1 GTVAYQLPPG
11 EYPYAPLAKS
21 GPAVGDPVYSWGYPG
36 DSGASFSQGV
46 ITGVA
51 IAGGYEPSS
60 MGEVTVYTASYCGWC
75 QSLKQHYDQGV
86 FKPYQFRFIDVGDAP
101 PAGVESLPTVEFHG
115 RRVSGYDPSNPA
127 GLLRW
132 LNSVARSPVKSTG
145 AKVQLYRASVMATP
159 GWSGGPL
166 FDAAGSVVG
175 LCSVSNLENSTG
187 WIRLEDLSS
196 VYTASISRRG
206 PIPFSRP
213 EGARSPADDVATLK
227 AQLASLV
234 KDIEE
239 FKSAGILGKLG
250 EIGDLKRDFA
260 GLKASAAA
268 ARDEADKA
276 KAEIDRLRGEGW
288 PWWYALPFSIGGVIH
303 RFYLMKRTLSYLCLS
318 LLCLCCL
325 LWGACLAGDAP
336 PGVAVIPLA
345 VSCVCF
351 AVLLHGIDDWADTIH
366 ETREQLDDTRGELA
380 ECRDDLRCN
389 REHIEYLDSQLRQF
403 THDEDGNEIDYIE
416 PDFVQPFV
424 DPNGYSGLAHCY
436 YDYAE
441 ACEDACEDG
450 CEDCLEE
457 FSDEFTEDALAQ
469 HYEDLKS

>member
-1 GTVAYQLPPG
+1 
-11 EYPYAPLAKS
+11 
-21 GPAVGDPVYSWGYPG
+21 
-36 DSGASFSQGV
+36 
-46 ITGVA
+46 
-51 IAGGYEPSS
+51 
-60 MGEVTVYTASYCGWC
+60 
-75 QSLKQHYDQGV
+75 
-86 FKPYQFRFIDVGDAP
+86 
-101 PAGVESLPTVEFHG
+101 
-115 RRVSGYDPSNPA
+115 
-127 GLLRW
+127 
-132 LNSVARSPVKSTG
+132 
-145 AKVQLYRASVMATP
+145 
-159 GWSGGPL
+159 
-166 FDAAGSVVG
+166 
-175 LCSVSNLENSTG
+175 
-187 WIRLEDLSS
+187 
-196 VYTASISRRG
+196 
-206 PIPFSRP
+206 
-213 EGARSPADDVATLK
+213 

-469 HYEDLKS
+469 HYEDLK